1 MDLINKK
8 NTCCYIIIGLGAS
21 GIATAIQLKKKN
33 ISFLI
38 LEKQSRFG
46 GCWNNALETSTLQT
60 YREFYK
66 FKDVNYDKNT
76 SDFPNKSEILSY
88 FRKAINQ
95 FDLGK
100 HIIYNYHADI
110 SKINSTLNEP
120 SLNWK
125 IKNKNKNKNTEVFFA
140 THIML
145 CIGLNNKPKIPN
157 ISRLVCTIPNLKKK
171 VHPLKV
177 MHSCELDN
185 FINLNKDYFNT
196 KKKIVVI
203 GNGASSCDI
212 LKYLN
217 INKLSHEILVFYRTN
232 KFYFPKYI
240 LGFPGSFFLNKIF
253 LKFFE
258 RIPTT
263 INNILIFIANIIL
276 LGNLLDNPQTKI
288 NSVNIVGTQII
299 QKLIAKQILTY
310 HKENVIAYNERY
322 GIVKSDQAI
331 YTDVDMLIFATGYK
345 DNRMSSFEYL
355 YNYVV
360 PINNFE
366 IAENNIGYIGFN
378 KTYNFIQNKT
388 SYKLSSLIEELNS
401 IKNLKRV
408 RFTTSHPKDM
418 TDDLIGCFKK
428 YEKLMPFLHLPI
440 QSGSDK
446 VLRAMNRKHDKK
458 YYFSVIEKLKKAN
471 KDIEFSSDFIIGYPG
486 ETKKDFEDTIEL
498 VKKVGFINS
507 YSFIFSP
514 RPGTPAANKK
524 TVNIDESKNRLIQ
537 LQSILENFQSEYNK
551 KFVNKYCEVLI
562 ENKVKNQNK
571 FFGRT
576 KNMVPVIFEA
586 ENCEPGKLLNIK
598 INSYNRNNLFGTHE
612 PDKTEAA

>member
-1 MDLINKK
+1 MNEYDSNRIYDLASVIGFSKTENKK
-8 NTCCYIIIGLGAS
+8 NADCYILNTCHIRNKATEKVYDEIGRVKKDFKNSKKPLVIVS
-21 GIATAIQLKKKN
+21 GCVAQAESEEMIKREPYIDMVVGP
-33 ISFLI
+33 
-38 LEKQSRFG
+38 QS
-46 GCWNNALETSTLQT
+46 
-60 YREFYK
+60 
-66 FKDVNYDKNT
+66 
-76 SDFPNKSEILSY
+76 
-88 FRKAINQ
+88 
-95 FDLGK
+95 
-100 HIIYNYHADI
+100 YH
-110 SKINSTLNEP
+110 
-120 SLNWK
+120 
-125 IKNKNKNKNTEVFFA
+125 
-140 THIML
+140 
-145 CIGLNNKPKIPN
+145 KIPD
-157 ISRLVCTIPNLKKK
+157 L
-171 VHPLKV
+171 
-177 MHSCELDN
+177 
-185 FINLNKDYFNT
+185 
-196 KKKIVVI
+196 
-203 GNGASSCDI
+203 I
-212 LKYLN
+212 LKYNRKKQKFNETEFDVIKKFDDLQKISNLN
-217 INKLSHEILVFYRTN
+217 SKVSSYLTIQEGCDKFCNFCVVPYTRGPEYSRPFNQIINEANNLVS
-232 KFYFPKYI
+232 KGAK
-240 LGFPGSFFLNKIF
+240 
-253 LKFFE
+253 E
-258 RIPTT
+258 
-263 INNILIFIANIIL
+263 IIL
-276 LGNLLDNPQTKI
+276 LGQN
-288 NSVNIVGTQII
+288 VN
-299 QKLIAKQILTY
+299 A
-310 HKENVIAYNERY
+310 
-322 GIVKSDQAI
+322 
-331 YTDVDMLIFATGYK
+331 
-345 DNRMSSFEYL
+345 
-355 YNYVV
+355 
-360 PINNFE
+360 
-366 IAENNIGYIGFN
+366 
-378 KTYNFIQNKT
+378 YNFIQNKT